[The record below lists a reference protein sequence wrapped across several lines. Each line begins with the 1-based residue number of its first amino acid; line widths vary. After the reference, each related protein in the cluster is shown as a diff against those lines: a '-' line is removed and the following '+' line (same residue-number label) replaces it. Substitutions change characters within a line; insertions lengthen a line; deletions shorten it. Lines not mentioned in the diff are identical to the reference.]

1 MPPFKTERND
11 AIMAMRKRG
20 LSLND
25 IVFELTE
32 RGFERIS
39 GERVR
44 QIIQEHIL
52 RAQEDSPDG

>member
-20 LSLND
+20 LSQND
-25 IVFELTE
+25 IVFELIE

-44 QIIQEHIL
+44 QIIQREL
-52 RAQEDSPDG
+52 ERRDEG

>member
-25 IVFELTE
+25 IVFELLKE
-32 RGFERIS
+32 GYDRIS
-39 GERVR
+39 SERVR
-44 QIIQEHIL
+44 QIVQDQLE
-52 RAQEDSPDG
+52 RREG